1 MVVMERNREAAGH
14 QEYVYV
20 VPTNIRVQFEIIELI
35 EGFLLVFPAYV
46 YSSLLRDHQPPF
58 VVSISG
64 SAAG

>member
-1 MVVMERNREAAGH
+1 MLMPHEP
-14 QEYVYV
+14 

-46 YSSLLRDHQPPF
+46 YCSLLSDDQPPF
-58 VVSISG
+58 VVSISC